1 MRPHE
6 GSFLRTAWAVPQTA
20 EDARSS
26 PGSLKPNL
34 TFQTSKA
41 VSLPAHRS
49 IHDRAGIP
57 RAPFAAGLRGFP
69 RPQPPR
75 PLRSSARAHLPV
87 PPPSSAPP
95 PALTCRRRAP
105 PPRSPARRGG
115 PSARYLWGGRRLRP
129 WLPPRCA
136 ARRLVTNP
144 YRGEGDFPAGCFPAS
159 ARLRTRTE
167 LSSSSCQGLFS
178 VARWAVELAKSVLKL
193 SHALLKQDWDFL
205 LERKAKL

>member
-144 YRGEGDFPAGCFPAS
+144 YRGEGISLLAASLPRRDYARGQSYPQAAARGFSLSLAGL
-159 ARLRTRTE
+159 LRWQ
-167 LSSSSCQGLFS
+167 SQC
-178 VARWAVELAKSVLKL
+178 
-193 SHALLKQDWDFL
+193 
-205 LERKAKL
+205 